1 MRKIIPI
8 ILFAIATM
16 VSCSTLD
23 CPLNNTVYT
32 KYKLDGNVT
41 QLTGSYMTISTNK
54 QDGEDSILINKD
66 ENVDSFMLPM
76 SYTNAADTLYFE
88 IQDAQERVFKDT
100 LIVSKDNHPHFESID
115 CSPSYFHTITGVT
128 TTHHLIDS
136 VVINHKD
143 VNFDATKSHFLI
155 YFGTRDLGKADAK
168 DEGTNLHYKTS
179 APYGRI
185 GLDWNLMKNKHDIY
199 RLYGGLR
206 YAFTSYKY
214 DLTGPEITD
223 PIWGTTSPYE
233 AKDIS
238 CNYHWMEILFGVDAK
253 IWGPIRMGWSVR
265 YKRRIAHNDGELGNA
280 WYVPGFGKQGNS
292 RFGGT
297 FNIAYE
303 F

>member
-16 VSCSTLD
+16 VSC

-155 YFGTRDLGKADAK
+155 YFGTRD
-168 DEGTNLHYKTS
+168 
-179 APYGRI
+179 
-185 GLDWNLMKNKHDIY
+185 
-199 RLYGGLR
+199 
-206 YAFTSYKY
+206 
-214 DLTGPEITD
+214 
-223 PIWGTTSPYE
+223 
-233 AKDIS
+233 
-238 CNYHWMEILFGVDAK
+238 
-253 IWGPIRMGWSVR
+253 
-265 YKRRIAHNDGELGNA
+265 
-280 WYVPGFGKQGNS
+280 
-292 RFGGT
+292 
-297 FNIAYE
+297 
-303 F
+303 